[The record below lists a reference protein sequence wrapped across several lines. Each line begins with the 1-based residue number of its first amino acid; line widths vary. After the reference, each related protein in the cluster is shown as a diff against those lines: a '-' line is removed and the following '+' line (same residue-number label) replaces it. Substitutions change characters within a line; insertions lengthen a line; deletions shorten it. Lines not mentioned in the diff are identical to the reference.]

1 MLVIIGG
8 VLPSGLI
15 DLRELLTAVERAAPA
30 DAVQA
35 VAGELARMIGA
46 LEVSFLIAD
55 YAGGF
60 LARFAHGDRH
70 ADDHATE
77 RVPVDGTV
85 EGRVMR
91 TQRVQVDHGET
102 SAHVWVPV
110 TARGEAIGV
119 LEVRL
124 PAGSAADA
132 IDAVATVGHALA
144 YIVITSRRYTDLF
157 EWGQRSVP
165 LGLAAEIQRRL
176 LPESFTC
183 EGAQVTVAGW
193 LEPTGAVAGDTFDYS
208 FERSRLDVSLTD
220 AMGHGLAAA
229 LLATL
234 LVSSLRN
241 VRRRGGS
248 LAEQVARA
256 NTMMAAQISSDQFV
270 TGLLLQVDLL
280 SGAVAVV
287 NAGHVP
293 FFLLREGHVQVLSFP
308 ADPPF
313 GMFKDGRYG
322 IHGLRLV
329 PGDRLLLVT
338 DGMMERN
345 AARVDLPAALVAT
358 RDLHPRELVQDL
370 TGRVL
375 RATKN
380 DLSDDATVFCLDW
393 YGSGGS
399 QPRRKVASGADP
411 SLASPAL

>member
-1 MLVIIGG
+1 MTSIDG
-8 VLPSGLI
+8 VVPSGPV

-30 DAVQA
+30 HAVQA
-35 VAGELARMIGA
+35 VAGELARTIDA
-46 LEVSFLIAD
+46 VEASFLIAD
-55 YAGGF
+55 YAGGY
-60 LARFAHGDRH
+60 LARLAPTRHPVDGDIM
-70 ADDHATE
+70 A

-85 EGRVMR
+85 QGQVMR
-91 TQRVQVDHGET
+91 TQRVRVERGPT
-102 SAHVWVPV
+102 GTHVCVPV

-119 LEVRL
+119 LEVLL
-124 PAGSAADA
+124 PAGCATESV
-132 IDAVATVGHALA
+132 DAVATAGHALA
-144 YIVITSRRYTDLF
+144 YIVIPSRRYTDLF

-193 LEPTGAVAGDTFDYS
+193 LEPAGTVAGDTFDYS
-208 FERSRLDVSLTD
+208 FSRSQLYVSLTD
-220 AMGHGLAAA
+220 AMGHGLTAA

-241 VRRRGGS
+241 VRRGGGD
-248 LAEQVARA
+248 LAKQVTRA
-256 NTMMAAQISSDQFV
+256 NTMMVTQIRPDEFV
-270 TGLLLQVDLL
+270 TGLLLQVDLH
-280 SGAVAVV
+280 SGAVSVV

-293 FFLLREGHVQVLSFP
+293 FYRLRAREVQAISFP

-313 GMFKDGRYG
+313 GMFEGTSYQ
-322 IHGLRLV
+322 IHSFRLH

-345 AARVDLPAALVAT
+345 AAQVDLSAALVET

-375 RATKN
+375 QVTGEN
-380 DLSDDATVFCLDW
+380 LDDDATVFCLDW
-393 YGSGGS
+393 YGSDQS
-399 QPRRKVASGADP
+399 MRSVASGADP